1 MTEVRHGLR
10 GRGTEENP
18 RNRFEKLSYERDGWN
33 EDDPAPATLFLKDAT
48 RSIISSNDSPD
59 VGFDASVN
67 PYRGCEHG
75 CVYCFARPNHE
86 YLGFSAGLNFETR
99 ILVKQDAPELLRR
112 ELSAKKWRPKVIALS
127 GATDPYQPTERRLE
141 LTRRCL
147 AVLAEFR
154 NPGFIITKNDL
165 VRRDVDLLTE
175 MASWNGI
182 VVFVSVTT
190 LDLALAQKLEP
201 RAAQPKR
208 RLAAIETLSGAGIPV
223 GVLVAPTIPG
233 LTDHEMPS
241 ILEAS
246 ARAGAS
252 SPWRKSVGSRA
263 GVFGSQAR
271 NEERNDACHRDRRM
285 TKPVARRPPRPTG
298 YDGMGPAAALPLL
311 DRWKAS
317 TSSWRLAS
325 SPMALVTRPYR
336 LPPRAAR
343 FAGYIPLR
351 LPHGVGPLFDSW
363 LETHFPDR
371 KDRVLH
377 RIHSM
382 RGGRM
387 NDPNFNSR
395 MRGQGPFA
403 RQMRDLFDL
412 GCRRAGL
419 DRSKPHLS
427 TEHFLGNVDKQQSLF
442 V

>member
-1 MTEVRHGLR
+1 VTEVRHGLR
-10 GRGTEENP
+10 GWGTEENP
-18 RNRFEKLSYERDGWN
+18 RNRFEKLSYERKDWN
-33 EDDPAPATLFLKDAT
+33 DDDPAPATLFLKDAT

-59 VGFDASVN
+59 VAFDASVN

-75 CVYCFARPNHE
+75 CVCCFARPNHE
-86 YLGFSAGLNFETR
+86 QLDFSAGLDFETR
-99 ILVKQDAPELLRR
+99 ILIKQDAPELLRR
-112 ELSAKKWRPKVIALS
+112 ELSLPKWRPEVIALS
-127 GATDPYQPTERRLE
+127 GATDPYQPIERRLE

-154 NPGFIITKNDL
+154 NPGVIITKNDL

-175 MASWNGI
+175 MTSWNGI

-223 GVLVAPTIPG
+223 GVLVAPTISG

-246 ARAGAS
+246 AKAG
-252 SPWRKSVGSRA
+252 
-263 GVFGSQAR
+263 
-271 NEERNDACHRDRRM
+271 
-285 TKPVARRPPRPTG
+285 
-298 YDGMGPAAALPLL
+298 
-311 DRWKAS
+311 
-317 TSSWRLAS
+317 
-325 SPMALVTRPYR
+325 
-336 LPPRAAR
+336 AR

-351 LPHGVGPLFDSW
+351 LPHGVGRLFESW

-371 KDRVLH
+371 KDKVLH

-395 MRGQGPFA
+395 MRGQGPFVW
-403 RQMRDLFDL
+403 QMRDLFDL